1 LQALTTLNNDSFSEA
16 SRAMAQRLLRE
27 CNGDDHQRLRVAL
40 RWCVARP
47 PSDRELTAFAE
58 LLGES
63 RGWYETHAD
72 DAKAAIADCGI
83 EGMPMAENA
92 AWIATLRIMLN
103 LDEFLTRE

>member
-1 LQALTTLNNDSFSEA
+1 
-16 SRAMAQRLLRE
+16 
-27 CNGDDHQRLRVAL
+27 VAL